1 MTSDEGST
9 DEISSDLEETSITAK
24 KLIWSGNAE
33 ELKWCVRNLLITDCE
48 VNEDNVSSSF
58 RCMPLTV
65 TLYDDKTVKFQGEN
79 KKKIRKLKSSIPGL
93 VHCEAGCCEIY
104 ESESRHIT
112 QRVGKEP
119 ILGDPHQFCAAFYH
133 TYEWGNR
140 KHHCLDEENCIISKR
155 VKEESKGKKKM
166 PWNLQPIT
174 VAAFVKFKNDEGHV
188 VYEAKYTNCRHKKK
202 HAEDFFKEDVERGIL
217 KKKVDENP
225 KGTIT
230 MYLTLQPCNES
241 TSAEGTTGTWPNH
254 SCCKTLKNIFETLKK
269 NGKSISLRIK
279 VTHPNH
285 LSTSKE
291 KKPNHEELRQNAVRG
306 IKDLMN
312 AGVQVSAMDREDWG
326 YLFSMTV
333 NQSRDELDHEIRGVL
348 QKISDTAKETLPS
361 P

>member
-1 MTSDEGST
+1 MSVTV
-9 DEISSDLEETSITAK
+9 K
-24 KLIWSGNAE
+24 KHKWSGNAE

-48 VNEDNVSSSF
+48 VNENHVSSCF
-58 RCMPLTV
+58 TCMPLTV
-65 TLYDDKTVKFQGEN
+65 TLDKDKTVEFQGEN
-79 KKKIRKLKSSIPGL
+79 KEKIDELILSIPAL
-93 VHCEAGCCEIY
+93 VDCEADCFSIY
-104 ESESRHIT
+104 ESESRHIK
-112 QRVGKEP
+112 QRVDKEP

-140 KHHCLDEENCIISKR
+140 KHHCLDEEKCIISKR
-155 VKEESKGKKKM
+155 VKEKSKVKEKM
-166 PWNLQPIT
+166 PWNLQPIK

-241 TSAEGTTGTWPNH
+241 TSINGTECTPPDK
-254 SCCKTLKNIFETLKK
+254 SCCNTLRDVYEKLGEIRLH
-269 NGKSISLRIK
+269 IK

-291 KKPNHEELRQNAVRG
+291 TKPNHEKLRQNAVRG

>member
-1 MTSDEGST
+1 
-9 DEISSDLEETSITAK
+9 
-24 KLIWSGNAE
+24 
-33 ELKWCVRNLLITDCE
+33 
-48 VNEDNVSSSF
+48 
-58 RCMPLTV
+58 
-65 TLYDDKTVKFQGEN
+65 
-79 KKKIRKLKSSIPGL
+79 
-93 VHCEAGCCEIY
+93 
-104 ESESRHIT
+104 
-112 QRVGKEP
+112 
-119 ILGDPHQFCAAFYH
+119 
-133 TYEWGNR
+133 
-140 KHHCLDEENCIISKR
+140 
-155 VKEESKGKKKM
+155 
-166 PWNLQPIT
+166 
-174 VAAFVKFKNDEGHV
+174 
-188 VYEAKYTNCRHKKK
+188 
-202 HAEDFFKEDVERGIL
+202 
-217 KKKVDENP
+217 
-225 KGTIT
+225 